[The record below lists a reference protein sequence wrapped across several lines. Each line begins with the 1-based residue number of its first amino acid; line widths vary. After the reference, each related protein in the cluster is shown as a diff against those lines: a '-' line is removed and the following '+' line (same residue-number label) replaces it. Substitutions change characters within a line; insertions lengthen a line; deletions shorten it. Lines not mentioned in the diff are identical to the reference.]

1 MWLFSLSVLCPRLIL
16 FIACSCSFTPLSPWF
31 CPHPKWLS
39 TSPIASICLNPMV
52 NSLSTSYPT
61 CQQCLTQ
68 AVTSTFLKHFLQM
81 AFRTPNPL
89 VLSHISRWSFW
100 VCTVDSSS
108 PWHPINVGKGPRP
121 YPGLWFQITSRADD
135 AHISLQGRPPG
146 SMLSMSTVM
155 ANHHFQLLI
164 SHICLSWSPHSGR
177 KMAIPLFHWNISLN
191 SAWRICTAQAQNLSS
206 LARLLSGKCP
216 LSWVT
221 PSAFV
226 LQNCPSQKNK
236 QNTPLS
242 SPPDGVPISQLPL

>member
-1 MWLFSLSVLCPRLIL
+1 MI
-16 FIACSCSFTPLSPWF
+16 
-31 CPHPKWLS
+31 LS
-39 TSPIASICLNPMV
+39 TPQMIVNIPNCLHMSKSNGEFSVHVISNLSAVSDTGSDFHLLKTLPSNGFQDTKPLGPFPHQQV
-52 NSLSTSYPT
+52 ILLSL
-61 CQQCLTQ
+61 
-68 AVTSTFLKHFLQM
+68 HG
-81 AFRTPNPL
+81 
-89 VLSHISRWSFW
+89 W
-100 VCTVDSSS
+100 SSS
-108 PWHPINVGKGPRP
+108 PRHPINVGKGPRP

-221 PSAFV
+221 PSASV

-242 SPPDGVPISQLPL
+242 SPPDGAPISQLPL